1 MSARTGEGMR
11 MGMRLAFVAA
21 AAALLAGCGVKGP
34 PELAGDK
41 ADMYPR
47 TYPNAA
53 VPSEIVPPGIF
64 IERYRER

>member
-1 MSARTGEGMR
+1 
-11 MGMRLAFVAA
+11 MGMRLVIVLA
-21 AAALLAGCGVKGP
+21 AAALLAGCGLKGP

-47 TYPNAA
+47 TYPDAA

-64 IERYRER
+64 VERYRVR

>member
-1 MSARTGEGMR
+1 
-11 MGMRLAFVAA
+11 MGTRLVIVLA

-34 PELAGDK
+34 PELAGDR

-47 TYPNAA
+47 TYPTGA
-53 VPSEIVPPGIF
+53 VPSDVVRPGIF